1 MHHAHNK
8 IAPKVLG
15 VLAFGLLTVS
25 LAAEESEHVMRAVS
39 STEIS
44 GYVSTSASWY
54 LYPRPEVLMPL
65 PTTGNAYFSTE
76 TFRAL
81 YPYPGPE
88 SSFAQQLAR
97 RGGAYGVVA
106 NAGMGDGENQNQ
118 FGLNSAPLGV
128 SNEPSRFELSL
139 AAYRNRMFSPCWD
152 WERVQWLPAFGKSGT
167 VSPPELLNGDRSKE
181 KAASRHQREA
191 G

>member
-25 LAAEESEHVMRAVS
+25 LVAEESEHVMRAVS

-44 GYVSTSASWY
+44 GYVSTSVSWY

-81 YPYPGPE
+81 YPYPGPA
-88 SSFAQQLAR
+88 SSFEQQPAGS
-97 RGGAYGVVA
+97 GGSYGVVVNA

-139 AAYRNRMFSPCWD
+139 AA
-152 WERVQWLPAFGKSGT
+152 V
-167 VSPPELLNGDRSKE
+167 PEPNVLALLGLG
-181 KAASRHQREA
+181 A
-191 G
+191 GAMVARLRKKRKG